1 MDLMPLMASLFDQ
14 GNQALK
20 AQAEREDLLHT
31 ESGTWWINS
40 KTKNLELEEEFDENG
55 EITERFQHTED
66 SFPSGKIYEQ
76 SFKIVADKCRI
87 SVMRYPMSLIT
98 EKNILW
104 MRSQGIDVDDFTL
117 ERFNQSK

>member
-1 MDLMPLMASLFDQ
+1 M
-14 GNQALK
+14 
-20 AQAEREDLLHT
+20 
-31 ESGTWWINS
+31 
-40 KTKNLELEEEFDENG
+40 ELEEEFDENG